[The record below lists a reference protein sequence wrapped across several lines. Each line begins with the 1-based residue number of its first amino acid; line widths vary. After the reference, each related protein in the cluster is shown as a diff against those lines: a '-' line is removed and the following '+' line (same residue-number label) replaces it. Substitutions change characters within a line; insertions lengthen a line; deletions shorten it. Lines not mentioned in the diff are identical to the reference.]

1 MRTISI
7 PAQVII
13 EKIQSYI
20 LNVNYSVNIVIGVG
34 VMVDGNFQFTVP
46 QQFDSVSIVDV
57 PAVIDPVT
65 QQVMKPAINDY
76 TDLMIQYPGGAFT
89 TDDLWP
95 YIDLIRSR
103 R

>member
-1 MRTISI
+1 MRTVNL
-7 PAQVII
+7 PAQIII

-20 LNVNYSVNIVIGVG
+20 LNVGYSVNIVIGVG
-34 VMVDGNFQFTVP
+34 SIIDGTFQFSVP
-46 QQFDSVSIVDV
+46 QQFDSVNIVDV
-57 PAVIDPVT
+57 PEVIDPVT
-65 QQVMKPAINDY
+65 QQVMKPAITDY
-76 TDLMIQYPGGAFT
+76 TDLMTQYPGGSFT